1 MTNLSPIKP
10 TGFQSPPKL
19 QKAHAV
25 SNCSPW
31 HEIKGS
37 TAHTRSQGAWLEGTP
52 SCRHKAPCF
61 VTLSRCRHH
70 NGHCI
75 PSVRLKA
82 THLLH
87 SFKSQREI
95 SVTTLHF
102 SSSLVISKHLSCLSL
117 YFTTKNALNSFVVAS
132 CYWLKQNL
140 RNYSIAT
147 LSLICLLHSIATWAV
162 TIKFYSITTLYQQEV
177 ISFIVF
183 VCFSLTYWALVVSF
197 KSISASRWVHTATNH
212 LWMPTTMLM
221 MLNLGQLGQRE
232 KQMSIGDLWR
242 KQSEQS
248 PMTGEEKR

>member
-1 MTNLSPIKP
+1 MKIFQIFFQILDHNIGVKAQECDLARRSENVHRTSMTNLSPIRP

-19 QKAHAV
+19 QKAHVV
-25 SNCSPW
+25 STCSPW

-52 SCRHKAPCF
+52 SCRHKAQCF
-61 VTLSRCRHH
+61 VTLSLCRHH

-117 YFTTKNALNSFVVAS
+117 YFTTKSALNSFVVAS
-132 CYWLKQNL
+132 CY
-140 RNYSIAT
+140 
-147 LSLICLLHSIATWAV
+147 
-162 TIKFYSITTLYQQEV
+162 
-177 ISFIVF
+177 
-183 VCFSLTYWALVVSF
+183 
-197 KSISASRWVHTATNH
+197 
-212 LWMPTTMLM
+212 
-221 MLNLGQLGQRE
+221 
-232 KQMSIGDLWR
+232 D
-242 KQSEQS
+242 
-248 PMTGEEKR
+248 